1 MLAKIS
7 AFLLASL
14 FFIGIVLTTINNSSV
29 LASDNY
35 NYRLFCE
42 PARRTEIPTPAILLI
57 GGSEKDSD
65 GEKAATEWFLSR
77 AGKGD
82 YLVLRYKYI
91 GRQAD
96 WICNNYSSEISSAA
110 ELSINTRKAANY
122 PEVAKRIRRAEA
134 LFIAGGNQNNYE
146 DTWEGT
152 LVEDAINY
160 LINEKKVP
168 VAGTSAG
175 LAILG
180 DSYYVPARQGVLSS
194 EILKDPFHPN
204 TKDIYHGDFLKI
216 PILNH
221 VITDSHLDRFDPPK
235 YRETRYGRLFAFL
248 ARVVHDNCQQ
258 LPSYAIGLENGAF
271 VGIEGGIAK
280 VFGNGA
286 EQGADAYFLQTN
298 GVAPEKIERGFPLV
312 WNNNGKAVK
321 VYRIPG
327 TPSGSGSFNLKDWST
342 ASGGNWEYWST
353 DGTENGFTGPPLIPE
368 NNR

>member
-1 MLAKIS
+1 MAG
-7 AFLLASL
+7 FL
-14 FFIGIVLTTINNSSV
+14 
-29 LASDNY
+29 
-35 NYRLFCE
+35 
-42 PARRTEIPTPAILLI
+42 P
-57 GGSEKDSD
+57 
-65 GEKAATEWFLSR
+65 
-77 AGKGD
+77 
-82 YLVLRYKYI
+82 
-91 GRQAD
+91 
-96 WICNNYSSEISSAA
+96 
-110 ELSINTRKAANY
+110 
-122 PEVAKRIRRAEA
+122 
-134 LFIAGGNQNNYE
+134 
-146 DTWEGT
+146 
-152 LVEDAINY
+152 
-160 LINEKKVP
+160 
-168 VAGTSAG
+168 
-175 LAILG
+175 
-180 DSYYVPARQGVLSS
+180 
-194 EILKDPFHPN
+194 
-204 TKDIYHGDFLKI
+204 
-216 PILNH
+216 
-221 VITDSHLDRFDPPK
+221 
-235 YRETRYGRLFAFL
+235 FL